1 VNHNKASVAVLISGI
16 LAILGSAFAI
26 LGASVS
32 LLGLYLTPRPEPR
45 SAMPAYA
52 TAVAAVGM
60 LIILGLA
67 VFGII
72 TGIGLIRLRNWAR
85 LSILIWSAI
94 TVFFGAAAL
103 AFLLAIPFPASP
115 GGPLLNPSAV
125 KVVVAIVYGVP
136 VVISIWWLLLFNKK
150 STKEQFTAASSPG
163 VEGTLPAP
171 DCPLLVQVIAV
182 FFLFSLLWVVCLPF
196 MHIPIPIIFFGHRS
210 SGTGGKALFGL
221 TSMLLAVGAIGLL
234 KLQKWSYPLV
244 LGVQSFWLISAAV
257 STLSPTYTGIM
268 QGLLSEM
275 QPPTAAA
282 IAFSVG
288 QLRFMSFIGIL
299 FSLLIL
305 GILVF
310 YRRRFMEAAS
320 ARAVQPRS

>member
-1 VNHNKASVAVLISGI
+1 
-16 LAILGSAFAI
+16 
-26 LGASVS
+26 
-32 LLGLYLTPRPEPR
+32 
-45 SAMPAYA
+45 
-52 TAVAAVGM
+52 
-60 LIILGLA
+60 
-67 VFGII
+67 
-72 TGIGLIRLRNWAR
+72 
-85 LSILIWSAI
+85 
-94 TVFFGAAAL
+94 
-103 AFLLAIPFPASP
+103 
-115 GGPLLNPSAV
+115 
-125 KVVVAIVYGVP
+125 
-136 VVISIWWLLLFNKK
+136 
-150 STKEQFTAASSPG
+150 
-163 VEGTLPAP
+163 
-171 DCPLLVQVIAV
+171 
-182 FFLFSLLWVVCLPF
+182 
-196 MHIPIPIIFFGHRS
+196 
-210 SGTGGKALFGL
+210 
-221 TSMLLAVGAIGLL
+221 MLLAVGAIGLL